1 MRILLIGA
9 NGQLGQ
15 DLLAEL
21 RRTAERETAA
31 LTHAQIEITDLAS
44 VRRALALHQPQAV
57 INTAAFHKVDVC
69 EDEAEKA
76 FAVNTLGARNL
87 ALACRERDLVLVSL
101 STDYVFSGKKAAS
114 YVEDDPVDP
123 INLYGISKAAGEM
136 AIRYVWDKHFIVR
149 TGELYGTS
157 GASGKGDNF
166 VELMLRLALEGKA
179 IRVVDDQVVTPTSTH
194 ALAQQIVALL
204 DTQGFGTYHATCQG
218 ECSWYDFA
226 REIFRRSAMVP
237 ALSRQS
243 TAQSGARARRPA
255 YSVLDNARLRGLGL
269 DLMLHWEQA
278 LRTYLK
284 ARASQ

>member
-21 RRTAERETAA
+21 RRTAEHETAA

-69 EDEAEKA
+69 EDEAERA
-76 FAVNTLGARNL
+76 FAVNTMGARNL

-149 TGELYGTS
+149 TGELYGTA

-226 REIFRRSAMVP
+226 REIFRQSAMVP

-269 DLMLHWEQA
+269 DLMPHWEQA